1 MPAPSDN
8 PVRDPVAYL
17 VCAEDDGLE
26 AVIAGLGGYVWGPAP
41 MHLTG
46 SHLVILPESVALQCG
61 EVRVGER
68 RCRFTYVR
76 RL

>member
-1 MPAPSDN
+1 
-8 PVRDPVAYL
+8 
-17 VCAEDDGLE
+17 
-26 AVIAGLGGYVWGPAP
+26 

-46 SHLVILPESVALQCG
+46 SYLVILPESVELQCG